1 MQAPQSEIDAACDA
15 LVAATTALEG
25 HEFIVPEISVKNGDT
40 VIGETALIQVPED
53 TQKATLSLAL
63 NDGAMVKSTDI
74 AVSDENGVKAS
85 VSGNDINITKTADKG
100 SFNLTVKVV
109 DEWGRE
115 YTKAYAISVIN
126 VVIPVTSLEL
136 TVDGNVVTDGK
147 YTVSSGS
154 KLTFNKFKGVTVG
167 YIPTPADANAI
178 TSVDYKVDDTAN
190 FTIDKNGKITLT
202 TIGNLNPLSS
212 IATKVTVTVTNA
224 DGSTAMSEFTFTIT
238 KG

>member
-1 MQAPQSEIDAACDA
+1 
-15 LVAATTALEG
+15 
-25 HEFIVPEISVKNGDT
+25 
-40 VIGETALIQVPED
+40 
-53 TQKATLSLAL
+53 
-63 NDGAMVKSTDI
+63 MVKSTDI

-154 KLTFNKFKGVTVG
+154 KLTFSKFKGVTVG

-190 FTIDKNGKITLT
+190 FSIDKNGKITLT

-224 DGSTAMSEFTFTIT
+224 DGSTAMSEFTFTVT